1 MDLTHSYM
9 NAFSEQLLGKYT
21 WLETRNAAA
30 IMGASNPALL
40 TDLSDVL
47 SEFFLYDTDILVA
60 GGNRGPIAIRLDTA
74 FFERGWSAVRVNTEF
89 KLVGQKKKA
98 LTSRAYEENFLATT
112 VSNDGFEVDNM
123 KGRVAI
129 DVEWNAKDG
138 NLDRDLAA
146 YRALYDLGLIDLGV
160 IITRDHQGIRDLA
173 GQELGS
179 EDAFRRL
186 GTTTTT
192 NMIKLE
198 PRITRGDA
206 GGCPILAIGITKST
220 WAGLGVVAPPVDAAV
235 ELADMGHDVPD

>member
-9 NAFSEQLLGKYT
+9 DAFSELLLGKYT

-40 TDLSDVL
+40 KDLSDVL

-89 KLVGQKKKA
+89 RLVGQKKKS

-160 IITRDHQGIRDLA
+160 IITRDHQGVRDLA

-220 WAGLGVVAPPVDAAV
+220 WAGLGVVAPALDVAV
-235 ELADMGHDVPD
+235 ELADLGDEGAG